1 MVTTFE
7 NHLDSPGSTRA
18 KIIRLLLDAP
28 RTIEELA
35 KATSVTKNAIRAQ
48 IALLQR
54 EDVVEIQGAAKSA
67 RRPAARYG
75 LRPGSDV
82 HFSKAYPLVL
92 TALIHS
98 LAKDL
103 SDMEF
108 KDLMRRLGKHLASS
122 TPRPSGSSKERIDNA
137 VAVLK
142 SMGSPAQARREG
154 KDVVITSPT
163 CPISAAVSAD
173 DRVCDAMEA
182 FIHEITGLPVQE
194 CCQHGERPACRFNIK
209 LPKND
214 GSPDPVY
221 EYP

>member
-1 MVTTFE
+1 MVTTFQDS
-7 NHLDSPGSTRA
+7 LDSPASTRA

-35 KATSVTKNAIRAQ
+35 KATSVTKNAVRAQ

-54 EDVVEIQGAAKSA
+54 EGVVEVQGAAKSV

-92 TALIHS
+92 AALIDS

-103 SDMEF
+103 PDKEF
-108 KDLMRRLGKHLASS
+108 KDLMRRLGKQLAGSA
-122 TPRPSGSSKERIDNA
+122 PRPSGIWKERVENA

-142 SMGSPAQARREG
+142 S
-154 KDVVITSPT
+154 
-163 CPISAAVSAD
+163 
-173 DRVCDAMEA
+173 
-182 FIHEITGLPVQE
+182 
-194 CCQHGERPACRFNIK
+194 
-209 LPKND
+209 
-214 GSPDPVY
+214 
-221 EYP
+221 